1 MKKILLIAL
10 LLIFGC
16 SKPVEESTLINKDG
30 LMYLPDSD
38 KPYTGE
44 VFGLYETGENIYDGK
59 YDNGQLVGEY
69 AYYNKNGYKKEPINI
84 TTLIDRDSIKYEINS
99 LESFNGEAFDL
110 WNNGNKKLW
119 GYYKNGFKNSKW
131 IFWRENGTK
140 YRDKVFVNGE
150 IKEST
155 YWYENGQMKFSGVY
169 KDGKKDSIW
178 TYKDFNGFSYWGKP
192 TRKYGENGKFI
203 LVDNESTSYVS
214 FTNGQKNG
222 SYIKWN
228 NNGQK
233 MEEGK
238 YHFPR
243 FIFGG
248 YDTTLTKSYRIGKW
262 RHFHNNGILK
272 EEGSYSQRASYNL
285 YDSGKPYN
293 IRPSEYKN
301 DWWTYYHDVDVK
313 SAEGKYIRGVKD
325 SLWTYW
331 YTNGQKEREETYK
344 DGKKDSKWTRWHEN
358 GQKEWEETYKDGE
371 LDGLYTLWDENGS
384 LKFKLTLQDGKMSD
398 TETNNFKFA
407 IQNGVKINS
416 SLIKVFKS
424 VFVIDG
430 KFNCFDGSK
439 SIQEDYVNDRY
450 CDCSDCSDEP
460 LLTR

>member
-272 EEGSYSQRASYNL
+272 EEGSYTQRASYNL

-301 DWWTYYHDVDVK
+301 DWWTYYHDDDIIK
-313 SAEGKYIRGVKD
+313 SAEGKYIYGEKD

-331 YTNGQKEREETYK
+331 YTNGQKKSEQTYK
-344 DGKKDSKWTRWHEN
+344 DGKI
-358 GQKEWEETYKDGE
+358 
-371 LDGLYTLWDENGS
+371 DGLYTLWDENG
-384 LKFKLTLQDGKMSD
+384 QKMKEGSTKD
-398 TETNNFKFA
+398 KNVYVNA
-407 IQNGVKINS
+407 
-416 SLIKVFKS
+416 FKS

-439 SIQEDYVNDRY
+439 STQGDYVNDGD